1 MLPARGN
8 TMTRSHKSRS
18 AAALSL
24 VFLLSAAPSLAQVQE
39 PLPALNIMS
48 ARLNLTAEQQAQIAP
63 LLERRRGEL
72 QETRTRMTNLDSR
85 SEQKAVKKTAKEEQE
100 RFNKEVESLLT
111 PEQQPEWA
119 RLRDET
125 RAKLKEYWNPK

>member
-1 MLPARGN
+1 MMRTYN
-8 TMTRSHKSRS
+8 SRS

-24 VFLLSAAPSLAQVQE
+24 VFLLSATPALAEVQQ
-39 PLPALNIMS
+39 PLPALEIMS

-63 LLERRRGEL
+63 ILVRRRGEL

-85 SEQKAVKKTAKEEQE
+85 SEQRTVKKNAQEEQE
-100 RFNKEVESLLT
+100 RFNKEIESLLT

-119 RLRDET
+119 RLRDEV

>member
-8 TMTRSHKSRS
+8 TMTRSHTSRS

-24 VFLLSAAPSLAQVQE
+24 VFLLSATPTLAQVQQ
-39 PLPALNIMS
+39 PLPALEIMS

-85 SEQKAVKKTAKEEQE
+85 SEQKSVKKTAKEEQE

>member
-1 MLPARGN
+1 
-8 TMTRSHKSRS
+8 MTRSHSSRS

-24 VFLLSAAPSLAQVQE
+24 VLLLSATPTLAQVQE

-85 SEQKAVKKTAKEEQE
+85 SEQKSVKKTAKEEQE

>member
-1 MLPARGN
+1 MMRLH
-8 TMTRSHKSRS
+8 TSRS

-24 VFLLSAAPSLAQVQE
+24 VLLLSATPTPAQVQQ
-39 PLPALNIMS
+39 PLPALEIMS
-48 ARLNLTAEQQAQIAP
+48 SRLNLTAEQQAQIAP

-85 SEQKAVKKTAKEEQE
+85 SEQKSVKKTAKEEQE

-111 PEQQPEWA
+111 P
-119 RLRDET
+119 
-125 RAKLKEYWNPK
+125 

>member
-1 MLPARGN
+1 
-8 TMTRSHKSRS
+8 MTRSHKSRS